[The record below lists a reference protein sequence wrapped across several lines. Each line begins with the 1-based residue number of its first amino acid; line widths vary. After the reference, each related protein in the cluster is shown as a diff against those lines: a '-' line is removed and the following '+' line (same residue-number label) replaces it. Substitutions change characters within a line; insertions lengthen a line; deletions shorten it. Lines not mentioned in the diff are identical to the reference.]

1 MTALAHDHDLAR
13 LPAVSNWLRH
23 AEAAKLVN
31 AARDYQSDAAKLDGM
46 VRENVVAQIA
56 NLRTH
61 PSVALALAQ
70 DRLTLHGWFY
80 DIATGQVDALDA
92 ATGRFVSLAEHK
104 RTDREEDAMSD
115 LRVTTIDGTDAIL
128 EEAAVQEFAAGLR
141 GRLLRPG
148 DGGYDEA
155 RKVWNGMI
163 DRRPALIAR
172 CVGVADVMAAV
183 RFARTHELLV
193 SVRGG
198 GHNISGS
205 AVCEGGL
212 MIDLS
217 PMKSVRVD
225 PIGRTARAEAGLTW
239 GEYNRETQAFGLAST
254 GGVVSTTGIAGLT
267 LGGGLGWLQAK
278 HGLSCD
284 NLLSADIV
292 TADGEFLTASADQH
306 PDLFWG
312 LRGGGG
318 NFGVVTSFE
327 YQVHPVGPVLAGMV
341 VHPMSRAK
349 EVLRFYRDFCR
360 GCPDEMVAAGAL
372 MTSSDG
378 EPVAVIVAA
387 YVGGLATGEKA
398 VASLRKFGPPLVDT
412 IAPMSYVALN
422 TLFDAAFPYGGVQR
436 YWKSSFLKDLGDDM
450 LDIMIARSTK
460 FLSPMSNV
468 LFLHLHGAATR
479 VDRDATAFGLR
490 DEQWDYDVVS
500 QWTEPAESAR
510 HIQWTREFWNAV
522 EPFSTGE
529 VYINH
534 LDAEEASR
542 ITGAYSG
549 SYERLVALKNKYDPT
564 NRFRLNQNIK
574 PTV

>member
-1 MTALAHDHDLAR
+1 MT
-13 LPAVSNWLRH
+13 
-23 AEAAKLVN
+23 
-31 AARDYQSDAAKLDGM
+31 
-46 VRENVVAQIA
+46 
-56 NLRTH
+56 
-61 PSVALALAQ
+61 
-70 DRLTLHGWFY
+70 
-80 DIATGQVDALDA
+80 
-92 ATGRFVSLAEHK
+92 
-104 RTDREEDAMSD
+104 D
-115 LRVTTIDGTDAIL
+115 LRMIASDGGDAIL
-128 EEAAVQEFAAGLR
+128 EESAVQGLADSLQ
-141 GRLLRPG
+141 GRLLRPD

-172 CVGVADVMAAV
+172 CAGAADVIAAV
-183 RFARTHELLV
+183 RFARAHELLV
-193 SVRGG
+193 AVRGG
-198 GHNISGS
+198 GHNITGN

-217 PMKSVRVD
+217 PMKGIRVD
-225 PIGRTARAEAGLTW
+225 PVKRTAHAAAGLTW
-239 GEYNRETQAFGLAST
+239 GEYNQETQAFGLAST

-267 LGGGLGWLQAK
+267 LGGGLGWLHGK

-284 NLLSADIV
+284 NLLSAELV
-292 TADGEFLTASADQH
+292 TAEGQLLAVSADQH

-327 YQVHPVGPVLAGMV
+327 YRVHPVGPVLAGMV

-372 MTSSDG
+372 MTSPDG
-378 EPVAVIVAA
+378 DPVAVIVAA
-387 YVGGLATGEKA
+387 YVGDLAAGEIA
-398 VASLRKFGPPLVDT
+398 VAPLRKFGPPLADT
-412 IAPMSYVALN
+412 IAPTSYVALN

-436 YWKSSFLKDLGDDM
+436 YWKSSFLKELGDDM
-450 LDIMIARSTK
+450 LDIMIARSAK

-468 LFLHLHGAATR
+468 LFFHLHGAAAR

-490 DEQWDYDVVS
+490 DDQWDYDVIS
-500 QWTEPAESAR
+500 QWTDRAESAR

-529 VYINH
+529 VYVNH
-534 LDAEEASR
+534 LDAEEGAR
-542 ITGAYSG
+542 IRGAYSRG
-549 SYERLVALKNKYDPT
+549 YERLVALKNKYDPT
-564 NRFRLNQNIK
+564 NLFRLNQNIR
-574 PTV
+574 PAF